1 MELNTEDWKEFR
13 IGDLF
18 EGHSGD
24 FDIKQKHI
32 NGKGTPVITSGLN
45 NTGLLGKTDVKAKIF
60 PANTITIDMFGN
72 AFLRDYEYKLVTH
85 ARVFCLKPKRE
96 IPDKALLFITTT
108 LFFLKEKY
116 DYSNMCS
123 FKKIKNKEIFLPEAE
138 NNEPDFAFMEEYL
151 SLIHI

>member
-1 MELNTEDWKEFR
+1 MDLNTADWKEFK

-18 EGHSGD
+18 EGYSGD

-32 NGKGTPVITSGLN
+32 NEKGTPVITSGLN

-72 AFLRDYEYKLVTH
+72 TFLRDYEYKLVTH

-96 IPDKALLFITTT
+96 ISEKALLFITTT
-108 LFFLKEKY
+108 LFFLK
-116 DYSNMCS
+116 
-123 FKKIKNKEIFLPEAE
+123 
-138 NNEPDFAFMEEYL
+138 
-151 SLIHI
+151 